1 MECNNTGE
9 QINQKVDVNKIG
21 MDFIQFYFEKFTK
34 SPDDLITSGL
44 FRPHSRIKFK
54 GNVFKGESLLNFIR
68 ETGINSTVHI
78 NDIQILDSGGRR
90 IDILVSAKINRNMI
104 IHNFNQYFT
113 LANIKNE
120 WFIHNSLLHIE

>member
-1 MECNNTGE
+1 MECETTGD

-34 SPDDLITSGL
+34 SPDELITSGL
-44 FRPHSRIKFK
+44 FKPHSRIKYK
-54 GNVFKGESLLNFIR
+54 GNTFKGETLINFIKQ
-68 ETGINSTVHI
+68 TGLNCTIHI

-90 IDILVSAKINRNMI
+90 IDILISAKIKKNMV

-113 LANIKNE
+113 LANIKDQ
-120 WFIHNSLLHIE
+120 WFIHNSLLNIE